1 MSIFYGQYTSW
12 WWLFVPSL
20 FVASPAQ
27 YESCD
32 FEEGLCI
39 WDLRSLSSLKWVRT
53 NQTQITNTDP
63 LKGPGRDHSSNSASG
78 MIFRQIR
85 RPFCIFDTEAMLLLL
100 TASIW
105 NAFVLEIKGRFKKKY
120 YVIVF
125 ISGHFLYVTVPD
137 EGLKRDWASFQSHS
151 LEPTNSSHPCKV
163 SPKLMP
169 SFFSGFYFYC
179 FTVVWN
185 IQMLWKGKNVE
196 NVIHKLN

>member
-85 RPFCIFDTEAMLLLL
+85 RPFCIFATEAMLLLL

-105 NAFVLEIKGRFKKKY
+105 NAFVLEIKGRFKKNTMSLFLFQ
-120 YVIVF
+120 VIFSMLRSLMRV
-125 ISGHFLYVTVPD
+125 SKWTGPPSKVTLLNP
-137 EGLKRDWASFQSHS
+137 
-151 LEPTNSSHPCKV
+151 PTVHILVRWVQNWCLRSSAA
-163 SPKLMP
+163 
-169 SFFSGFYFYC
+169 FT
-179 FTVVWN
+179 FTVS
-185 IQMLWKGKNVE
+185 Q
-196 NVIHKLN
+196 

>member
-85 RPFCIFDTEAMLLLL
+85 RPFCIFDTEAILLLL

-105 NAFVLEIKGRFKKKY
+105 NAFVLEIKGRFKKILCHCF
-120 YVIVF
+120 YVRSF
-125 ISGHFLYVTVPD
+125 SLCYGPWWGSQK
-137 EGLKRDWASFQSHS
+137 GLGLLPKS
-151 LEPTNSSHPCKV
+151 LSWTHQQ
-163 SPKLMP
+163 
-169 SFFSGFYFYC
+169 
-179 FTVVWN
+179 FTS
-185 IQMLWKGKNVE
+185 L
-196 NVIHKLN
+196 